1 MFLLQRNLILSYE
14 RIKVEKKLF
23 TCIELYKK
31 YILLRN
37 YSTKNSVEI
46 EGKKMIKNN
55 LKNYKKAVDNS
66 GNVMYNKSCVLE

>member
-66 GNVMYNKSCVLE
+66 GNVMYNKPCVLE

>member
-1 MFLLQRNLILSYE
+1 MLQRNLILSYE

-66 GNVMYNKSCVLE
+66 GNVMYNKPCVLE